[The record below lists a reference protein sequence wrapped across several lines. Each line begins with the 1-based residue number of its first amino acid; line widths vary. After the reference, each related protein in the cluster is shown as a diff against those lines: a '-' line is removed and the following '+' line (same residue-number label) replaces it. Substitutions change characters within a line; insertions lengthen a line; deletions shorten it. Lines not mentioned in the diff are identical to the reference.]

1 MTRARPVVAIDGPA
15 GAGKTTVTQQVAARL
30 GYSLVDTGALYRAV
44 ALAVQRRAVAWHDAP
59 RIGEIARAL
68 ADGRL
73 LRFESGGAGGDSRV
87 LLEGEDVSSAIR
99 EPEIGRGASIVS
111 ALPAVREALLAMQRD
126 AGSQG
131 GVVLEGRDIGT
142 TVFPDAEAKFYL
154 TASVDVRARR
164 RASELSTRGLPADLD
179 DVRREV
185 IERDARDSNRPV
197 APLSR
202 ASDAALVDSSA
213 LEIDEVVEQIVRRVR
228 EVEARL
234 AEHTRRTP

>member
-44 ALAVQRRAVAWHDAP
+44 ALAVQRRAVTWHDAP

-68 ADGRL
+68 ADARL
-73 LRFESGGAGGDSRV
+73 LRFESGAGGDSRV

-99 EPEIGRGASIVS
+99 DPEIGRGASIVS
-111 ALPAVREALLAMQRD
+111 ALPAVRDALLAMQRD

-142 TVFPDAEAKFYL
+142 AVFPDAEAKFYL

-164 RASELSTRGLPADLD
+164 RASELSARGLPADLAE
-179 DVRREV
+179 VRREV
-185 IERDARDSNRPV
+185 IERDERDSNRPV

-202 ASDAALVDSSA
+202 AADAELVDSST
-213 LEIDEVVEQIVRRVR
+213 LEIDAVVEQIVRRVR

>member
-1 MTRARPVVAIDGPA
+1 MRARPVVAIDGPA
-15 GAGKTTVTQQVAARL
+15 GAGKTTVTRQVAARL

-44 ALAVQRRAVAWHDAP
+44 ALAAQRRSVGWSDEP
-59 RIGEIARAL
+59 RIGDIARAL
-68 ADGRL
+68 ADNHS
-73 LRFESGGAGGDSRV
+73 LRFESGVEGESRV
-87 LLEGEDVSSAIR
+87 LLEGEDVSLAIR
-99 EPEIGRGASIVS
+99 DPQIGRGASIVS
-111 ALPAVREALLAMQRD
+111 ALPGVRDALLAMQRN
-126 AGSQG
+126 AGRHG

-164 RASELSTRGLPADLD
+164 RASELTARGVPVSLD

-185 IERDARDSNRPV
+185 IERDERDSSRPV

-202 ASDAALVDSSA
+202 ASDADLVDSSA
-213 LEIDEVVEQIVRRVR
+213 LEIDEVVERIVRKVR

-234 AEHTRRTP
+234 AEDARRTP

>member
-15 GAGKTTVTQQVAARL
+15 GAGKSTVTQKVAARL

-44 ALAVQRRAVAWHDAP
+44 ALAAQRRSVAWTDAS
-59 RIGEIARAL
+59 RIGEMAQAL
-68 ADGRL
+68 AQSHV
-73 LRFESGGAGGDSRV
+73 LRFEGVGGESRV
-87 LLEGEDVSSAIR
+87 LLEGEDVSLAIR
-99 EPEIGRGASIVS
+99 NPEIGRGASIVS
-111 ALPAVREALLAMQRD
+111 AVPRVRDALLAMQRD
-126 AGSQG
+126 AGRRG

-164 RASELSTRGLPADLD
+164 RASELSARGVPANFD

-185 IERDARDSNRPV
+185 IERDERDSNRPV

-202 ASDAALVDSSA
+202 ASDAELVDSST
-213 LEIDEVVEQIVRRVR
+213 LEIDEVVERIVRKVR

-234 AEHTRRTP
+234 AEHARRTS